1 MLELNSIAPN
11 YTVTQVDF
19 DFYDDEATIIL
30 KQEAVKDIGK
40 IYALSEKTVRQRR
53 IEFENFLIYNQDWRK
68 YSEKSTF
75 EEMYK
80 GVDALEQSLLKM
92 RFTDLRTLQKMQ
104 DIGLST
110 EYYLAYTPE
119 DMEEVILPGSV
130 WDDVK
135 KLAFPDNVISSGA
148 ADFIIDYFRSKPWKI
163 QEDLSASSIFQPKNS
178 SKCS

>member
-1 MLELNSIAPN
+1 MRVEVLELNSIAPN
-11 YTVTQVDF
+11 YTVTQVDLI
-19 DFYDDEATIIL
+19 YDDEATIIL

-92 RFTDLRTLQKMQ
+92 RFTDPRTLQKMQ

-119 DMEEVILPGSV
+119 EYGR
-130 WDDVK
+130 
-135 KLAFPDNVISSGA
+135 G
-148 ADFIIDYFRSKPWKI
+148 YFARVG
-163 QEDLSASSIFQPKNS
+163 LG
-178 SKCS
+178 